1 MLVNMAMGLTEEHD
15 SPTVFCGILL
25 KDFDKVYMG
34 CRFNIKIH
42 CLLQLFSYSI
52 YIMCYM

>member
-25 KDFDKVYMG
+25 KDFNKVYMG